1 MRGRGYSRVWATA
14 TQGDN
19 GDESTSGAEGSA
31 TGKSRGV
38 QRGGSVII
46 WRSSAGREGG

>member
-1 MRGRGYSRVWATA
+1 VGKGVQSGGGTA
-14 TQGDN
+14 AQGDN